1 MLSRSNLLKSIL
13 AYIQTTPKFSVTIL
27 EETSQCIYNL
37 INNIPK
43 QYFVDN
49 ESASLLAQIMSHLFP
64 MRHNVSETFN
74 FGLTQAMGYFS
85 NSVRIP
91 HSAEAVIKMNAIE
104 AVSHDLDFIIEL
116 PDIGKKESSQA
127 NSLL

>member
-1 MLSRSNLLKSIL
+1 
-13 AYIQTTPKFSVTIL
+13 
-27 EETSQCIYNL
+27 
-37 INNIPK
+37 
-43 QYFVDN
+43 
-49 ESASLLAQIMSHLFP
+49 
-64 MRHNVSETFN
+64 
-74 FGLTQAMGYFS
+74 MGYFS